1 MKEIEVIQVA
11 NCGSNNVFLNSGEK
25 RLDTQRQY
33 EQGHKKSVFFGGGV
47 CHLRAGGYAA
57 PLCPYCACYHQ
68 IVRDKQNKNNRK
80 YKRLT

>member
-33 EQGHKKSVFFGGGV
+33 EQGHKKSVFFGGG
-47 CHLRAGGYAA
+47 YA
-57 PLCPYCACYHQ
+57 
-68 IVRDKQNKNNRK
+68 
-80 YKRLT
+80 T